1 METLEKPWANLLQ
14 NLDTT
19 LGTTLGTT
27 LSTTLGTISGT
38 TLGQPLTKP
47 RQNLNLDFWG
57 NLLTTYEQLE
67 ATSGKLR
74 GSLVNIFGAIL
85 S

>member
-27 LSTTLGTISGT
+27 LSTTLGTILGT

-47 RQNLNLDFWG
+47 QNLDLDFWG